1 MAGGARPAL
10 ILSQTSQIG
19 IPKQKGIPLV
29 PGAVL
34 SFIVCA
40 FLKFGVD
47 MGWHHDFPISVPVCL
62 G

>member
-1 MAGGARPAL
+1 VCVESNSKKHALAEVKKLAGGARPAL

-19 IPKQKGIPLV
+19 IPKQKGISLV

-40 FLKFGVD
+40 FF
-47 MGWHHDFPISVPVCL
+47 
-62 G
+62 